1 MAPTAEGTSK
11 AGLGALLGPVLALAY
26 YALGWFVMVL
36 ALTTLLPDLGG
47 SKLWKLVTFWLAYAV
62 PAIVVPAL
70 AALTVGMFLGAAAR
84 RASYW
89 TILAVLVLFCLLFSV
104 WGILSGGGWGLIA
117 ALVFV
122 GSAYLAWRILRR
134 AALDRPATVG

>member
-1 MAPTAEGTSK
+1 MARTTDGAGK
-11 AGLGALLGPVLALAY
+11 AGTGALLGPILALAY
-26 YALGWFVMVL
+26 YAIFWFAMVL
-36 ALTTLLPDLGG
+36 ALTALLPDLGG
-47 SKLWKLVTFWLAYAV
+47 SKFWKLATFWLAYAV

-70 AALTVGMFLGAAAR
+70 AALTVGMILGAAAR

-89 TILAVLVLFCLLFSV
+89 TILAVLALFCLLFSA

-134 AALDRPATVG
+134 AALDRSATVG